1 MPQGRSV
8 VGFIGLG
15 DNDGRGMS
23 QMRAAALRGARN
35 IALFRAGG
43 SAAAGLAGLE
53 ADQVRSHGGSRRSAR
68 HRSAH
73 LNRPLSQPRPACLSS
88 SRTGRAPG
96 AISRPPL
103 SPRPR
108 PTGTRSWSPGL
119 IKPSIRRF
127 CPIPALTTSAISR
140 RYRWSCKPK
149 CCLWPAPAFLVT
161 TSPTSSG
168 SRRKNRNRSASQFQ
182 RSARPIISARKC

>member
-23 QMRAAALRGARN
+23 HMRALPLCAVLATLLYFGQAAAQQPDWP
-35 IALFRAGG
+35 G
-43 SAAAGLAGLE
+43 SKPIRFEVTAAAGGLPDIVLRTLSTFISTSAG
-53 ADQVRSHGGSRRSAR
+53 V
-68 HRSAH
+68 
-73 LNRPLSQPRPACLSS
+73 PVIV
-88 SRTGRAPG
+88 GRAPG